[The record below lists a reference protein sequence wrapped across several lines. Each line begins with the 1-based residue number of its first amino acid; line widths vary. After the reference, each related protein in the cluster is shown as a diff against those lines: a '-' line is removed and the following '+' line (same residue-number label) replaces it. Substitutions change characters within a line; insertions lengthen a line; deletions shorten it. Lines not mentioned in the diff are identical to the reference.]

1 MTRLVIGIQPRH
13 HRHTPKKVSTTQ
25 CTKQGQANTPTQQ
38 KYIGTLSSSQTTPAH
53 PNQPTHSGPVRS
65 DFGIYQRLF
74 SCPPHKPERISP
86 SSGALSVSLTRY
98 KLHTPHTQHKP
109 AAHKPFFTCSYV
121 LVWGSN
127 SHPNTPP
134 AWLHRPATALPQ
146 RQGGK
151 RFHRP

>member
-13 HRHTPKKVSTTQ
+13 HRHTPTQ
-25 CTKQGQANTPTQQ
+25 GTHHTVHKTRQANTPTQQ

-53 PNQPTHSGPVRS
+53 PNQPTQVDQSEG

-74 SCPPHKPERISP
+74 SCPPHKPERISL

-109 AAHKPFFTCSYV
+109 AAHSLFSIRSYV
-121 LVWGSN
+121 LVSGSC
-127 SHPNTPP
+127 SHPRTRR
-134 AWLHRPATALPQ
+134 ACQHR
-146 RQGGK
+146 
-151 RFHRP
+151 